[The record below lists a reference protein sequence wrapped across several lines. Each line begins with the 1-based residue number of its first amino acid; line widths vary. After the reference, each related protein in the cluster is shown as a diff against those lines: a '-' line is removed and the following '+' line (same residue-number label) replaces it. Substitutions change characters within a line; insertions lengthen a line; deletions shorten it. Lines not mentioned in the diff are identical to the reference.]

1 MKNKKISKDQISK
14 KKTQSKKPHDPRL
27 WLFLLLIIPVV
38 LAFIFIHHYR
48 NKQVLVAPN
57 LETSVVLETDAFP
70 DEISVSEAY
79 AFYANGAIV
88 LDVREPD
95 EWREG
100 HIPHA
105 TLIPLGNLESS
116 YQSLPDSEPII
127 VVCRSGNRSAQA
139 RDILRSLG
147 FTQVTS
153 MAGGMKSW
161 IAAGYDLATG
171 D

>member
-1 MKNKKISKDQISK
+1 MKNKKITTKQISK
-14 KKTQSKKPHDPRL
+14 KASQKRKQKNSRL
-27 WLFLLLIIPVV
+27 WLLLLLVIPVI
-38 LAFIFIHHYR
+38 LAFVLVRHYR
-48 NKQVLVAPN
+48 NNTVADISN
-57 LETSVVLETDAFP
+57 ETTTTQEANVFP

-79 AFYANGAIV
+79 AFYANGAFV

-100 HIPHA
+100 HIPRA
-105 TLIPLGNLESS
+105 TLIPLGDIENS
-116 YQSLPDSEPII
+116 YKTLPASEPII
-127 VVCRSGNRSAQA
+127 IVCRSGNRSAQA
-139 RDILRSLG
+139 RDILKRLG

-161 IAAGYDLATG
+161 IAAGYDVATG